1 MPIFEF
7 SCLDCGVEFEKLLR
21 KAGVISEVACPICK
35 SQNIEEKISAFS
47 SIGMGGSSGGGSCAP
62 SGG

>member
-7 SCLDCGVEFEKLLR
+7 ACLDCGVEFEKLLR
-21 KAGVISEVACPICK
+21 KAGVISEVNCPVCK
-35 SQNIEEKISAFS
+35 SRNIEEKISAFS
-47 SIGMGGSSGGGSCAP
+47 SIGKSGSSGGGSCAP